1 VAYVLCLQE
10 LQEALARQQLAA
22 ILASAMGGQVE
33 DIPDP
38 ATARD
43 LLDEM
48 LAAPLP
54 KAPTLADRKQLALM
68 DALGLER
75 R

>member
-1 VAYVLCLQE
+1 MAYVLCLQE

-22 ILASAMGGQVE
+22 ILASAMGAQV
-33 DIPDP
+33 DDVPDP
-38 ATARD
+38 AQARD
-43 LLDEM
+43 LLDDM

-54 KAPTLADRKQLALM
+54 KAPTPADRKQLELM